1 MGEVAMSNLE
11 GALLG
16 EYLLIRCIAEGSAA
30 DIYHARR
37 RGPEY
42 YDVAIKIFHPGY
54 AQQEAFRSH
63 FMYKAEVLGRLDHQ
77 HILPLL
83 EFGEGDGLLYSVTP
97 FISTGTLLDLLRMV
111 GGKLSIAQALPLM
124 QQLCSALQYA
134 HEQGVVHGN
143 LKPSNI
149 FIAAS
154 GRVLLTDFD
163 VIYGYDEGQQSLLRV
178 GWGTA
183 EYAAPEQSLGILRP
197 TSDIYALG
205 VLLFHILTGVPPFT
219 GQTPVEVLLKHVRQQ
234 APSVRTLAPHL
245 SEAVE
250 SVIRMAMQKRA
261 DNRFVSA
268 AELSDAFL
276 AAVTV
281 APVTSLLA
289 GIMAPTT
296 SQKHAHR
303 LSAATRLLSFDTPV
317 PPSLSPATT
326 SVSLPQAIIDG
337 PQTPI
342 PASIV
347 FDLPAPP
354 KELPQEAPVAQAM
367 PLQIKEP
374 VLQQNSNEEFPAVTA
389 ADREPVLPEEKRSS
403 SSVWSVEPPEWSP
416 LADPSAKIATQE
428 TQKVP
433 FTAHEY
439 LHPLSPTTVP
449 PSESQ
454 SPVVSVAPQPEA
466 TLPPDQD
473 ERQEDSEQTEIEQQ
487 RFKRWLPLIVVALLL
502 LGLLGAV
509 LSSFLLR

>member
-1 MGEVAMSNLE
+1 MPNLE

-16 EYLLIRCIAEGSAA
+16 EYLLIRCIVEGSAA
-30 DIYHARR
+30 DVYHARR

-63 FMYKAEVLGRLDHQ
+63 FMHKAEVLGRLDHQ

-111 GGKLSIAQALPLM
+111 GGRLSIAQALPLM

-134 HEQGVVHGN
+134 HDQGIVHGN

-163 VIYGYDEGQQSLLRV
+163 MTHGYDESQQSLLRV

-183 EYAAPEQSLGILRP
+183 EYAAPEQSLGILRNS
-197 TSDIYALG
+197 SDIYSLG
-205 VLLFHILTGVPPFT
+205 VLLFHILTGAPPFT

-234 APSVRTLAPHL
+234 PPAARVLAPHL

-250 SVIRMAMQKRA
+250 SVLRMAMQKRA
-261 DNRFVSA
+261 DDRFASA
-268 AELSDAFL
+268 VELSNAFL

-281 APVTSLLA
+281 APVTSLLT
-289 GIMAPTT
+289 GTIAPTT
-296 SQKHAHR
+296 SQKQAHR
-303 LSAATRLLSFDTPV
+303 LTAATRLLSFDTPI
-317 PPSLSPATT
+317 PSSLSPITAP
-326 SVSLPQAIIDG
+326 VSPLRAINEN

-342 PASIV
+342 PASLA
-347 FDLPAPP
+347 FDLPAPT
-354 KELPQEAPVAQAM
+354 KELAQEAPVTQTVQ
-367 PLQIKEP
+367 LQMQGP
-374 VLQQNSNEEFPAVTA
+374 VLQQNSNQEFPAVTA
-389 ADREPVLPEEKRSS
+389 VNHEQVLPAEKRPSPS
-403 SSVWSVEPPEWSP
+403 AWSVEPPEWSP
-416 LADPSAKIATQE
+416 LADPFPKMATQKA
-428 TQKVP
+428 QKVP

-439 LHPLSPTTVP
+439 LHGPSPSPVTAI
-449 PSESQ
+449 PSKSQ
-454 SPVVSVAPQPEA
+454 PPVVSVTPRPAT
-466 TLPPDQD
+466 TLPTDQGEGEMQD
-473 ERQEDSEQTEIEQQ
+473 DREQTDSGQQ
-487 RFKRWLPLIVVALLL
+487 PLKRWLPLIVVALLL

-509 LSSFLLR
+509 VSSFFLG